1 MLAGLQCGRAVAAVM
16 VAIFHANVFLLPS
29 KFYAGEGA
37 GAAFNFGYAGV
48 EFFFV
53 LSGFIMVLVH
63 RRDFGQPSKAV
74 VFLRKRIVRIY
85 PI

>member
-1 MLAGLQCGRAVAAVM
+1 M
-16 VAIFHANVFLLPS
+16 
-29 KFYAGEGA
+29 AGEGA

-63 RRDFGQPSKAV
+63 RRDFGQPSKAL
-74 VFLRKRIVRIY
+74 VFMRKRVVRIY
-85 PI
+85 PIYWLVMAFLLAIYFVSPGRGPDHARDPLASS